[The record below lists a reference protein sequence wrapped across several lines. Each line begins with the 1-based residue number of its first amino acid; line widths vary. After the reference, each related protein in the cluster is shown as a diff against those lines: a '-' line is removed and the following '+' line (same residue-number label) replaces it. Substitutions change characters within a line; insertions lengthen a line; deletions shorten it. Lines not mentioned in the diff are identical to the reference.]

1 MLKINKTK
9 GLLTKRESEDN
20 YRLRSFD
27 TFVGK
32 GVFMRR
38 IQILGAVL
46 LLGGIVFIQ
55 GCVAVAA
62 AGLGV
67 GTVAYIK
74 GDLQAVEAANL
85 DEVYRATEKALDEL
99 EFSVTKRSKD
109 ALSAVIVARD
119 AADKKIT
126 IKLSAAQEDA
136 TKISI
141 RVGTFGNET
150 KSRMIYDQIKKYL

>member
-1 MLKINKTK
+1 
-9 GLLTKRESEDN
+9 
-20 YRLRSFD
+20 
-27 TFVGK
+27 
-32 GVFMRR
+32 MRR
-38 IQILGAVL
+38 TQILGAVL

-85 DEVYRATEKALDEL
+85 EKVYAATEKALDEL
-99 EFSVTKRSKD
+99 EFSITKKSKD
-109 ALSAVIVARD
+109 VLSAVIVARD

-126 IKLSAAQEDA
+126 IKFSAVEEDA

-141 RVGTFGNET
+141 RIGIFGNET
-150 KSRMIYDQIKKYL
+150 KSRMIYDKIKKYL

>member
-1 MLKINKTK
+1 
-9 GLLTKRESEDN
+9 
-20 YRLRSFD
+20 
-27 TFVGK
+27 
-32 GVFMRR
+32 MRR

-46 LLGGIVFIQ
+46 LLCGIAVFIQ

-67 GTVAYIK
+67 GTVAYVK
-74 GDLQAVEAANL
+74 GDLEAVEAANL
-85 DEVYRATEKALDEL
+85 DEVYKATEKALDEL
-99 EFSVTKRSKD
+99 ELAVTKKSKD
-109 ALSAVIVARD
+109 AMSAAIVARD

-126 IKLSAAQEDA
+126 IKLSAAEEDA

-150 KSRMIYDQIKKYL
+150 KSRMIYEQIKKYL